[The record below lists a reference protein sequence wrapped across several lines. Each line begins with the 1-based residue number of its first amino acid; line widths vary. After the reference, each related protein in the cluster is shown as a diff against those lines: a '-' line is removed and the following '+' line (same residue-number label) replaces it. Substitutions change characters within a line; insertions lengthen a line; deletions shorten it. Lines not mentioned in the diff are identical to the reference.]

1 VHSTTTTAKDVVIFI
16 FAHREHYSQ
25 PILLHRGDSFAGP
38 DAHCRRWDSYIPI
51 VSLRMVKHKIKYLN
65 VWMGWVAAGTESSLV
80 DDRELLWTGRARGY
94 SEQTCCFSFISIKNI
109 VAVHL
114 TTEQRHTSLMSYAG
128 KSGARVLHAC
138 FTVFQDGIRGLCE
151 VP

>member
-1 VHSTTTTAKDVVIFI
+1 MIESYCEQA
-16 FAHREHYSQ
+16 Q
-25 PILLHRGDSFAGP
+25 PEDIQNRPAVFLSF
-38 DAHCRRWDSYIPI
+38 
-51 VSLRMVKHKIKYLN
+51 
-65 VWMGWVAAGTESSLV
+65 
-80 DDRELLWTGRARGY
+80 
-94 SEQTCCFSFISIKNI
+94 SIKNI